1 MTFEEFQLNPQILD
15 GLKDAGYVTPTPV
28 QEQCISL
35 IIEGKDIIASA
46 STGTGKTGAF
56 VIPILQILSKTQKKG
71 VRALILT
78 PTRELASQ
86 IDELIWGIGF
96 HTGLSSVNIIG
107 GSDWGGQNQALK
119 DGANIVV
126 ATPGRLMD
134 QIQDLNL
141 DLTNI
146 EFFVLD
152 EADRMMDMGF
162 LPQVLRVIEKL
173 PENRQNLLFSATM
186 PNKVQ
191 SIIAKMMKEPAT
203 IKVDSYKPADTIEQK
218 VYFLPEHQKIRLIE
232 HLIKSEDWKSTIIFS
247 STKRGTEK
255 LYGSLQKRGFKV
267 AAIHGDRTQEERE
280 KALNQF
286 KSGEANVLVATDVIA
301 RGIDIEEVSH
311 IINFDVPR
319 DTDDYIHRIGRTGR
333 ADSKGEAVTLVSQFD
348 ERSMESIKK
357 TVNLNIVRM
366 EVPDEVRQADKQQ
379 ERRPQHHQNRNQPDR
394 QQEVDPNI
402 QIEALVQESMQTAP
416 EQKPQREPNRNP
428 NQNQNNQRRNNY
440 NNNRNQPR
448 TDRNPNER
456 TDSPNRNER
465 GPRSQPNN
473 QNRSNQRPEFNK
485 SADRKPENKPRQAST
500 TPKVGTQLW
509 QPEES
514 KGIVG
519 FFKKLF
525 GKK

>member
-1 MTFEEFQLNPQILD
+1 MTFEEFQLSSQILD
-15 GLKDAGYVTPTPV
+15 GLRDAAYTNPTPI
-28 QEQCISL
+28 QENCIPL
-35 IIEGKDIIASA
+35 ILEGKDLIASA
-46 STGTGKTGAF
+46 QTGTGKTAAF
-56 VIPILQILSKTQKKG
+56 VVPILQKLGANPKKG

-86 IDELIWGIGF
+86 IDELIWGIGYYS
-96 HTGLSSVNIIG
+96 GISSVNIIG
-107 GSDWGGQNQALK
+107 GSDWSGQNQALK
-119 DGANIVV
+119 EGANVVV

-141 DLTNI
+141 DLSNI

-173 PENRQNLLFSATM
+173 PVNRQNLLFSATM

-191 SIIAKMMKEPAT
+191 SVIAKMMKEPVTVNVA
-203 IKVDSYKPADTIEQK
+203 SYKPADSVQQK

-255 LYGSLQKRGFKV
+255 LYGSLQKRNFKV

-286 KSGEANVLVATDVIA
+286 KSGEVNILVATDVIA

-333 ADSKGEAVTLVSQFD
+333 AESKGEAVTLVSQYD
-348 ERSMESIKK
+348 ERSMNAIQKA
-357 TVNLNIVRM
+357 VNLDILRM
-366 EVPDEVRQADKQQ
+366 EVPEQIRQSDRPERKPQQQPQRNQNIPVIESVMPIEAAAEVEMAEAKQQ
-379 ERRPQHHQNRNQPDR
+379 EQKPNRDFNRNQNNRRNHHQNRNQNQRNNNERNQQTQPDR
-394 QQEVDPNI
+394 NQQQN
-402 QIEALVQESMQTAP
+402 
-416 EQKPQREPNRNP
+416 NR
-428 NQNQNNQRRNNY
+428 QNQNTNQRRD
-440 NNNRNQPR
+440 QQ
-448 TDRNPNER
+448 
-456 TDSPNRNER
+456 S
-465 GPRSQPNN
+465 
-473 QNRSNQRPEFNK
+473 FNK
-485 SADRKPENKPRQAST
+485 KQDQRNNSRNSQQQ
-500 TPKVGTQLW
+500 KVGTQLW
-509 QPEES
+509 KPEES

-519 FFKKLF
+519 FFKRLF
-525 GKK
+525 GGK